1 MTSKQPSFTDRLEQA
16 AARPRLDRA
25 ALENLAGY
33 AEEITGWAN
42 ELDTRMADF
51 AAEVELYYDEDT
63 PREEREEIRERLLLR
78 AEETAGALRALFQY
92 GDPALA

>member
-1 MTSKQPSFTDRLEQA
+1 MTSKQPSFTDRLERA
-16 AARPRLDRA
+16 AGRKRLDRGS
-25 ALENLAGY
+25 LEDLAGY

-42 ELDTRMADF
+42 ELDTKMADF
-51 AAEVELYYDEDT
+51 AAEVELYFAGDT
-63 PREEREEIRERLLLR
+63 PREERAEIRERLLLR

>member
-16 AARPRLDRA
+16 VSASRLNRK
-25 ALENLAGY
+25 ALEDLAGY

-51 AAEVELYYDEDT
+51 AAEVELYFAGDT
-63 PREEREEIRERLLLR
+63 PREERTEIRERLLLR